1 MTTYD
6 VIVAGGGTMGT
17 AAAWALAKH
26 GLKPVVLEQFHHVH
40 DKGAHGGETRI
51 IRHAY
56 AESADYVPLVRRA
69 DQLWLELEDIINQ
82 QVLVR
87 TGGLELSAPG
97 FDHAHA
103 ARRAADEYGLPYEWL
118 TPAEA
123 NARWA
128 GLTVPEDWC
137 VMHSPNSGF
146 LLTES
151 ALRGMAD
158 AAKRLGATF
167 VEHAPV
173 TAWGADSQSTWVE
186 TPVGGFDGEA
196 LIVTAGAWSGRVLAE
211 LGLPLEI
218 RRKTLWWQELA
229 DPEPYRPDRF
239 PVFISDSS
247 HGEIYGFPVHGV
259 PALKIANHSG
269 GEPVDPDTVDRAT
282 HPGEN
287 APCLSLAAELLPG
300 VRSEVVKSAVC
311 LYAVTPD
318 HDFIVDR
325 HPEFSRVVLGAG
337 FSGHGFKFAPAIGE
351 VLANL
356 ALEADFSPVPRLALG
371 RFSPAVA

>member
-82 QVLVR
+82 HVLVR

-128 GLTVPEDWC
+128 GLTVPEDWS

-196 LIVTAGAWSGRVLAE
+196 G
-211 LGLPLEI
+211 
-218 RRKTLWWQELA
+218 
-229 DPEPYRPDRF
+229 
-239 PVFISDSS
+239 VFF
-247 HGEIYGFPVHGV
+247 GED
-259 PALKIANHSG
+259 L
-269 GEPVDPDTVDRAT
+269 DD
-282 HPGEN
+282 
-287 APCLSLAAELLPG
+287 
-300 VRSEVVKSAVC
+300 
-311 LYAVTPD
+311 
-318 HDFIVDR
+318 
-325 HPEFSRVVLGAG
+325 
-337 FSGHGFKFAPAIGE
+337 
-351 VLANL
+351 
-356 ALEADFSPVPRLALG
+356 G
-371 RFSPAVA
+371 RFVLVRFDWLKRGPEGGPRWSQAFSLDGQAWETNWVMDFVRP